1 MSEVLSSQEAH
12 YLAMNIVGEELQK
25 EGYEFLA
32 INSNIK
38 KNPQYVTLRDKTTSF
53 IVVRSVSSIADT
65 NGYTKINMEPILD
78 HAKKNNANVYYAG
91 VLLGH
96 GSNINLPAINGE
108 EYSYLYNGLIKVE

>member
-1 MSEVLSSQEAH
+1 MSQYLNTQEAH

-32 INSNIK
+32 INSTLK
-38 KNPQYVTLRDKTTSF
+38 KNPQFVTLKNKITSF
-53 IVVRSVSSIADT
+53 IVVRSVKTINETTDYS
-65 NGYTKINMEPILD
+65 KIVMEPIVI
-78 HAKKNNANVYYAG
+78 HAKKNNADVYYAG

-108 EYSYLYNGLIKVE
+108 EYSYLYNGLTKVL